1 MRRALTILP
10 VLFLALG
17 VGVAF
22 GADVSGKWTGELAG
36 PDGGG
41 MTITFDFKQDGAKLT
56 GTAQGPQGDAIEIQ
70 DGKVDGDKI
79 SFTVIVGDGAMK
91 ITHDG
96 TVKGDEITLNVK
108 MDGGPGG
115 GPIGPMTL
123 KRVK

>member
-1 MRRALTILP
+1 MRRVLTILP
-10 VLFLALG
+10 ALVLALG
-17 VGVAF
+17 AGVAF

-41 MTITFDFKQDGAKLT
+41 MTITFDFKQAGTKLT

-70 DGKVDGDKI
+70 DGKVEGDKI

-96 TVKGDEITLNVK
+96 TIKGDEITLNVK
-108 MDGGPGG
+108 MEGGPGG
-115 GPIGPMTL
+115 GPNGPMTL
-123 KRVK
+123 KRAK